1 MKTKTHEEKE
11 CDRMMVDLESID
23 HAFERS
29 IATANLLSIAHGH
42 QGQELDDKAIPNA
55 AFHLYRDLKRLEK
68 LVHDVI
74 DRAAKSGFRDGQE
87 KELIT
92 ARLGDHHG

>member
-1 MKTKTHEEKE
+1 MKTQKEKDQE
-11 CDRMMVDLESID
+11 FMMNALESID
-23 HAFERS
+23 ESFERS

-42 QGQELDDKAIPNA
+42 QGQELDDKTAPNA

-74 DRAAKSGFRDGQE
+74 DRSAKSGFRAGQE
-87 KELIT
+87 KESIT
-92 ARLGDHHG
+92 A